1 MLPHDPF
8 SLAALA
14 GAVLAAPLLIWYL
27 VRRPSLTRATKVVL
41 LLGIGVF
48 PLLTAGSGN
57 IAGYEATK
65 NVRFCGSCH
74 VMTPYAADVQDMSSM
89 TLASRH
95 ARNQAFGHEAC
106 YTCHAD
112 YGMFGTVTT
121 KIGGMRHVY
130 EYALNFRQLSF
141 EEAEPKIH
149 IRRPFPNSTCMRC
162 HSTQVPSFKRVDE
175 HVALVDELRANQV
188 TCVGGCHGPAHPFKP
203 MPPRQLPRAE
213 DQDEDGLPDPDRP
226 DRDRLA
232 PLDGGAP

>member
-27 VRRPSLTRATKVVL
+27 VRRPSLTRATKIVL

-74 VMTPYAADVQDMSSM
+74 VMTPYANDVKDTSSM

-95 ARNQAFGHEAC
+95 ARNEAFGHEAC

-112 YGMFGTVTT
+112 YGMFGTIKT
-121 KIGGMRHVY
+121 KMGGMGHVY
-130 EYALNFRQLSF
+130 QYVFNFRQLSL
-141 EEAEPKIH
+141 EEAIPKIH
-149 IRRPFPNSTCMRC
+149 LRKPFRSSTCVRC
-162 HSTQVPSFKRVDE
+162 HTTTAPGWSKIGD
-175 HVALVDELRANQV
+175 HAGLLDELRSGKV
-188 TCVGGCHGPAHPFKP
+188 GCVGEGCHGPAHPWSKV
-203 MPPRQLPRAE
+203 
-213 DQDEDGLPDPDRP
+213 RP
-226 DRDRLA
+226 FVAGKELE
-232 PLDGGAP
+232 P